1 MGGMLWGAPSG
12 TPVGRGTRRGGEWRA
27 LLVRGAGRAL
37 GEGAEPGRAR
47 GSIRDSSGPPPW
59 SHRLCFSQG
68 VLSALVFSRA
78 LGGWAGTASITWLG
92 KLRHREALS
101 WLLVMGQNVQT
112 GLGGELL
119 PARASSAGN
128 RPPPADPP
136 S

>member
-1 MGGMLWGAPSG
+1 MSGGQPWAG
-12 TPVGRGTRRGGEWRA
+12 
-27 LLVRGAGRAL
+27 GAGRAL

-47 GSIRDSSGPPPW
+47 GFIRDSSGPSPW
-59 SHRLCFSQG
+59 SRLLCFSQG
-68 VLSALVFSRA
+68 VLSAPGFSRA
-78 LGGWAGTASITWLG
+78 LSGWAGTTSITWLG
-92 KLRHREALS
+92 KLRHRETLS
-101 WLLVMGQNVQT
+101 WLLVMGQNVQA